1 MRASTYVEMLQEL
14 IAQHGDLEV
23 EKWMPA
29 KGRHEA
35 PAPFLAYR
43 RKYAASR
50 DHAAGGV
57 GSFYHPETDTPSQK
71 GDPVIRV

>member
-1 MRASTYVEMLQEL
+1 MRASVYIQLIQEL
-14 IAQHGDLEV
+14 IAQHGDIEV

-35 PAPFLAYR
+35 PTPVIAFT
-43 RKYAASR
+43 RKFITHR
-50 DHAAGGV
+50 DHHMGGI
-57 GSFYHPETDTPSQK
+57 GSFYHETDNPNQK

>member
-1 MRASTYVEMLQEL
+1 MRASLYIEMLQEL
-14 IAQHGDLEV
+14 IAEHGDLEV

-35 PAPFLAYR
+35 PPPFLAHR
-43 RKYAASR
+43 RKYATNCVI
-50 DHAAGGV
+50 AAGGI
-57 GSFYHPETDTPSQK
+57 GSFYHPETDAPTQK

>member
-1 MRASTYVEMLQEL
+1 MRASLYVQLLQEL
-14 IAQHGDLEV
+14 IAQRGDVEV

-35 PAPFLAYR
+35 PAPVLAHT
-43 RKYAASR
+43 RKFVTHR
-50 DHAAGGV
+50 DHHMGGI
-57 GSFYHPETDTPSQK
+57 GSFYHETDNPNQK

>member
-1 MRASTYVEMLQEL
+1 MRASVYIEMMQEL
-14 IAQHGDLEV
+14 IRQHGDLEV

-35 PAPFLAYR
+35 PAPTLAHV
-43 RKYAASR
+43 RKFVTHR
-50 DHAAGGV
+50 DHHMGGI
-57 GSFYHPETDTPSQK
+57 GSFYHPTDNPNQK

>member
-1 MRASTYVEMLQEL
+1 MRASVYIEMLQEL
-14 IAQHGDLEV
+14 IAEHGDLEV

-35 PAPFLAYR
+35 PAPKLAHR
-43 RKYAASR
+43 RRYAAPR
-50 DHAAGGV
+50 DVHTGGV
-57 GSFYHPETDTPSQK
+57 GSFFHEASDTEAQR